1 MCVRASRPFPRGSPL
16 SRACSYLD
24 MEVGD
29 GEGDYV
35 SLDAE
40 AWDDF
45 LESRFKRLS
54 VSLDPDHDHGHGHG
68 HGTSASTPAAA
79 GSKDPGDGGGVAG
92 GDDDASATASA
103 ATISGVRVALLGS
116 PVCFRLL

>member
-1 MCVRASRPFPRGSPL
+1 
-16 SRACSYLD
+16 

-54 VSLDPDHDHGHGHG
+54 VSLDPGHGAS
-68 HGTSASTPAAA
+68 TSASDSAA
-79 GSKDPGDGGGVAG
+79 GGGKGPDNSAA
-92 GDDDASATASA
+92 DDDASAAAASA
-103 ATISGVRVALLGS
+103 SATTVSGGLLAPSTRVLLFS
-116 PVCFRLL
+116 ARIPNP